1 MAFSPGSNK
10 NIILVNTS
18 NAPQTIIL
26 PLLSDY
32 PDRFLYVKDVT
43 TLAPGSTY
51 SNYITIQTSNSDI
64 FENGSNSVQIA
75 TQFTNYTFYANPYT
89 NCWNTL
95 NYYDTSFLQIKDTVP
110 QFLNI
115 ITELSN
121 IQEYITGIFDQL
133 GTSFLAIT
141 PQQTSYEVD
150 TIIDISYNTITYP
163 FFNITTPLDPSPTIN
178 NPAEITTWSLTT
190 SFNGLLSGPSMSIAT
205 YIKISNSDIYQDVS
219 GNLFNA
225 ITPYMSYIPAL
236 TSGGSFPTRTTF
248 TYKDTYNTSNIL
260 TSNNIL
266 SNGSHYSINMYVCII
281 DDNNINASPY
291 NFSNGNFEIS
301 LTPIISLDN

>member
-10 NIILVNTS
+10 NITLVNTS

-95 NYYDTSFLQIKDTVP
+95 NYYDTSFLQLKDVIP
-110 QFLNI
+110 QLANVITGFSNLN
-115 ITELSN
+115 S
-121 IQEYITGIFDQL
+121 YITDIFGQL
-133 GTSFLAIT
+133 NSLFSGVI
-141 PQQTSYEVD
+141 PQQTSYFVD
-150 TIIDISYNTITYP
+150 LSTRIEYNTITYP
-163 FFNITTPLDPSPTIN
+163 YGIVSIPLDPIPTID
-178 NPAEITTWSLTT
+178 NPGQIERWSLTT
-190 SFNGLLSGPSMSIAT
+190 SFSGLLSDSGVSMAT
-205 YIKISNSDIYQDVS
+205 YINISNADINEDVS
-219 GNLFNA
+219 GNLFNKT
-225 ITPYMSYIPAL
+225 TPYICRMPAL
-236 TSGGSFPTRTTF
+236 AVNSVFPTRTTF
-248 TYKDTYNTSNIL
+248 TYKDTYNTYNIL

-266 SNGSHYSINMYVCII
+266 SNAAPYSINMYVCII
-281 DDNNINASPY
+281 DDSGKNNTEY
-291 NFSNGNFEIS
+291 TFLDGKFEVS
-301 LTPIISLDN
+301 LTPISQ

>member
-10 NIILVNTS
+10 NITLVNTS

-121 IQEYITGIFDQL
+121 IQTQIQEFFDQIETL
-133 GTSFLAIT
+133 FSSIA
-141 PQQTSYEVD
+141 PQQNTYLVD
-150 TIIDISYNTITYP
+150 TGVNISYNISTYP
-163 FFNITTPLDPSPTIN
+163 FFNITTIDYPHIIN
-178 NPAEITTWSLTT
+178 NPVDSTFWSLTT
-190 SFNGLLSGPSMSIAT
+190 SFNGLLGASSLSIAT
-205 YIKISNSDIYQDVS
+205 YINISNTLNNQYVS
-219 GNLFNA
+219 GNLFNSN
-225 ITPYMSYIPAL
+225 TPYISYIPAL
-236 TSGGSFPTRTTF
+236 TSGGLFPTRTTF
-248 TYKDTYNTSNIL
+248 TYKDTYNTDINS
-260 TSNNIL
+260 SNIL
-266 SNGSHYSINMYVCII
+266 SNGSPYSINMYVCII
-281 DDNNINASPY
+281 DDNNLGEEPY
-291 NFSNGNFEIS
+291 TFTDGQFEVS
-301 LTPIISLDN
+301 LTPILDN